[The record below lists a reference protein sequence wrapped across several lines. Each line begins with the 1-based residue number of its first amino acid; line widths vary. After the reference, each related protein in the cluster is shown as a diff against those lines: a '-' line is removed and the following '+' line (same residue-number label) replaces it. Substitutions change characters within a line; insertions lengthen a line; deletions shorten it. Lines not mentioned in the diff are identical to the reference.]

1 LVKLGLD
8 GDLFVPVL
16 NRTKAAIPADLWP
29 SLRVR
34 VWRRWHREVSAGRR
48 GPWAPGAAKWLDRI
62 GTHES
67 LSWEHDGPMSPQVA
81 EDVRVRARGDLAD
94 LAAFKLRD
102 RRSAAIP
109 EMALYEARLREVLAD
124 PTLMEKKE

>member
-1 LVKLGLD
+1 
-8 GDLFVPVL
+8 
-16 NRTKAAIPADLWP
+16 
-29 SLRVR
+29 
-34 VWRRWHREVSAGRR
+34 
-48 GPWAPGAAKWLDRI
+48 
-62 GTHES
+62 
-67 LSWEHDGPMSPQVA
+67 MSPQVA